1 MVLLFD
7 HQTFSL
13 QNYGGISRY
22 FRELIVGI
30 NETNPDHEV
39 KLAIKYSNNAYLSHE
54 WAKPFLSGIE
64 FPKKN
69 NLLYLINKQISINK
83 LRTGAFDILHP
94 TYYDP
99 YFLNY
104 IKHKPYVITV
114 LDMIHEKFSS
124 VYKELAHDKKMV
136 HWKELVIKN
145 ATKIIAIS
153 ENTKRDVIDIYGID
167 PDKIQVIY
175 LANSLLV
182 NNTEQANLSLVTER
196 PYLLFVGNRGFYKN
210 FNQLI
215 TAIAPLLKRHD
226 INLIC
231 AGGGAFTKTELE
243 QITDLDV
250 TSRVQQQPI
259 NDTKLVGL
267 YKHAIAFIFP
277 SLYEGFG
284 IPVLEAFACDCPNV
298 LTNSSS
304 LPEVGGDAALYMDSR
319 DNDSINDAIE
329 KILTDSSL
337 RASLIAKGKER
348 LKQFSWTRTV
358 EETIGLYQ
366 HV

>member
-22 FRELIVGI
+22 FKELIVGI
-30 NETNPDHEV
+30 NESTFNHEA
-39 KLAIKYSNNAYLSHE
+39 KLAIKYSNNAYLSPE

-69 NLLYLINKQISINK
+69 NLLYLINKQSSLNQ
-83 LRTGAFDILHP
+83 LRKGTFDILHP

-99 YFLNY
+99 YFLDY
-104 IKHKPYVITV
+104 VKHKPYVITV
-114 LDMIHEKFSS
+114 LDMIHEKFST

-136 HWKELVIKN
+136 HWKKSVIVN
-145 ATKIIAIS
+145 ATKLIAIS
-153 ENTKRDVIDIYGID
+153 ENTKRDIIDIYGIS
-167 PDKIQVIY
+167 PEKIQVIH

-182 NNTEQANLSLVTER
+182 NNAEQDDTSLNTGC

-231 AGGGAFTKTELE
+231 AGGGAFTKNELE
-243 QITDLDV
+243 LITDLGV

-259 NDTKLVGL
+259 NDRKLVSL

-284 IPVLEAFACDCPNV
+284 IPVLEAFACGCPNV
-298 LTNSSS
+298 LTDSSS
-304 LPEVGGDAALYMDSR
+304 LPEVGGDAALYMDST
-319 DNDSINDAIE
+319 DNDSISNAIE

-337 RASLIAKGKER
+337 RASLIAKGNER
-348 LKQFSWTRTV
+348 LKHFSWTRTV